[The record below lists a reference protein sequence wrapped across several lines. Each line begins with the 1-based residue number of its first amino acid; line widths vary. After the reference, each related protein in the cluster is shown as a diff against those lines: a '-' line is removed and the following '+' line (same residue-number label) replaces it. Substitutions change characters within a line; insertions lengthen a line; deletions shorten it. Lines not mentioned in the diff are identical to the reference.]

1 MMFLSEI
8 QLNYSDMRRE
18 RISDDYSI
26 HRFVYS
32 LFPVRNTSR
41 RILYAD
47 MGAAAG
53 GLLRT
58 ILVLSDEE
66 PQPGETIRFST
77 RIVSDDFLS
86 FPDYR
91 FLVAMNPVRKDPE
104 SGSRRPVLDHLDE
117 WFCTRAPKWGF
128 EVNMNSLEVFV
139 RPARSFLKN
148 NARTTFHR
156 VDFSGRLHV
165 SDPALF
171 RRTFS
176 AGLGHGKAFGFGLL
190 QLSPVYFDSQI

>member
-8 QLNYSDMRRE
+8 QLNLSDMRRE

-47 MGAAAG
+47 LGAVPG
-53 GLLRT
+53 GRT
-58 ILVLSDEE
+58 VLVLSDEE
-66 PQPGETIRFST
+66 PQPGGSVQART

-86 FPDYR
+86 FSDYR
-91 FLVAMNPVRKDPE
+91 FLVSMNPVRKDPE
-104 SGSRRPVLDHLDE
+104 SGSRRPVLDRLDD
-117 WFCTRAPKWGF
+117 WFCARAPKWGF
-128 EVNMNSLEVFV
+128 EVNRTYLEIFV
-139 RPARSFLKN
+139 RPARTFLKN
-148 NARTTFHR
+148 GAPATFHH

-165 SDPALF
+165 TDPALF
-171 RRTFS
+171 RRSFA

>member
-8 QLNYSDMRRE
+8 QLNLSDMRRE

-32 LFPVRNTSR
+32 LFPVRNTAR

-47 MGAAAG
+47 LGAVPG
-53 GLLRT
+53 GRT
-58 ILVLSDEE
+58 VLVLSDEE
-66 PQPGETIRFST
+66 PKPSESIRLRT

-91 FLVAMNPVRKDPE
+91 FQVSMNPVRKDPE
-104 SGSRRPVLDHLDE
+104 SGSRRPVLDHLDD
-117 WFCTRAPKWGF
+117 WFCARAPKWGF
-128 EVNMNSLEVFV
+128 EVNRTCLEVFV
-139 RPARSFLKN
+139 RPARTFPLKN
-148 NARTTFHR
+148 GVSATFHH

-165 SDPALF
+165 ADPALF
-171 RRTFS
+171 RRSFA

-190 QLSPVYFDSQI
+190 QLSPVYFASQI

>member
-8 QLNYSDMRRE
+8 QLNLSDMRRE
-18 RISDDYSI
+18 RISDDYSV
-26 HRFVYS
+26 HRFIYS

-47 MGAAAG
+47 LGAVPG
-53 GLLRT
+53 GRT
-58 ILVLSDEE
+58 LLVLSDEE
-66 PQPGETIRFST
+66 PQSGSVQARM

-91 FLVAMNPVRKDPE
+91 FQVSMNPVRKDPE
-104 SGSRRPVLDHLDE
+104 TGSRRPVLDHLDD
-117 WFCTRAPKWGF
+117 WFCSRAPKWGF
-128 EVNMNSLEVFV
+128 EVNRTYLEVFV
-139 RPARSFLKN
+139 RPARTFLKN
-148 NARTTFHR
+148 GAPATFHH

-165 SDPALF
+165 ADPALF
-171 RRTFS
+171 RSSFA

>member
-8 QLNYSDMRRE
+8 QLNLSDMRRE
-18 RISDDYSI
+18 RISDDYSV
-26 HRFVYS
+26 HRFIYS
-32 LFPVRNTSR
+32 LFPVRNTFR

-47 MGAAAG
+47 LGAVPG
-53 GLLRT
+53 GRT
-58 ILVLSDEE
+58 LLVLSDEE
-66 PQPGETIRFST
+66 PQSGSVQARM

-91 FLVAMNPVRKDPE
+91 FQVSMNPVRKDPE
-104 SGSRRPVLDHLDE
+104 TGSRRPVLDHLDD
-117 WFCTRAPKWGF
+117 WFCSRAPKWGF
-128 EVNMNSLEVFV
+128 EVNRTYLEVFV
-139 RPARSFLKN
+139 RPARTFLKN
-148 NARTTFHR
+148 GAPATFHH

-165 SDPALF
+165 ADPALF
-171 RRTFS
+171 RSSFA